1 VSGDQFPAHA
11 RGCKAQIGG
20 SVRKPPIVG
29 PPRALDYGRY
39 WLIDGPARSAD
50 GSNWR
55 SRIAV
60 AGGEHGIGLD
70 GVAAYLFG
78 EH

>member
-1 VSGDQFPAHA
+1 M
-11 RGCKAQIGG
+11 
-20 SVRKPPIVG
+20 
-29 PPRALDYGRY
+29 LDYGRY
-39 WLIDGPARSAD
+39 WLIEGPARSAD

-70 GVAAYLFG
+70 SVAQYLFG
-78 EH
+78 E